1 MDAQREI
8 ARRRAWGCA
17 ALAAAACLF
26 SGPVGW
32 LPFAAPSFAA
42 LRPFGPLFVLTALLA
57 ALHARQRRAGRDLPA
72 SPDAPPQW
80 AQATPIVLAV
90 VGEKWIAVELLGRVA
105 ARTARDSGPAF
116 ADPVYRLA
124 TGGALLLAALLALP
138 LPRAARPEI
147 RAGLSPA
154 AALRALAISGAAATV
169 LALALVAVSLVVR
182 APWTIYWAPSFR
194 VAAAA
199 QVVRGFAEELFYRAA
214 LQGALAALFAR
225 LPWRRGERLPRR
237 AAAAGAILVVSCGF
251 ALQHLDARR
260 PPAVAAGALL
270 FVLLTSILL
279 GMLYAAARNLYLAA
293 AAHTALNLLL
303 LRALPLPVNATGEPL
318 LAPAR
323 VGLLFVFLL
332 FVGAAV
338 DHRRR
343 RGKSEA

>member
-1 MDAQREI
+1 MDEPRNI
-8 ARRRAWGCA
+8 ARRRAWECA

-26 SGPVGW
+26 SGPIGW
-32 LPFAAPSFAA
+32 LPFAAPAFAA
-42 LRPFGPLFVLTALLA
+42 IRPFGPLFVLTVLLGALL
-57 ALHARQRRAGRDLPA
+57 ARQRRAGRDVPA
-72 SPDAPPQW
+72 SPDAPPEW
-80 AQATPIVLAV
+80 AEATPIVLAV
-90 VGEKWIAVELLGRVA
+90 VGEKWIAVELLGRLA

-138 LPRAARPEI
+138 LPRGARPEI

-154 AALRALAISGAAATV
+154 AALRALTIAGAAAAV
-169 LALALVAVSLVVR
+169 VALALVAVSLVVR
-182 APWTIYWAPSFR
+182 APWTIFLTPSFR

-199 QVVRGFAEELFYRAA
+199 QIVRGFAEELFYRAA
-214 LQGALAALFAR
+214 LQSALAVLFAR
-225 LPWRRGERLPRR
+225 LPWFRGERLPRR
-237 AAAAGAILVVSCGF
+237 AAVGLAILVVSCGF
-251 ALQHLDARR
+251 ALQHLDVRR
-260 PPAVAAGALL
+260 APAAAAGALL

-303 LRALPLPVNATGEPL
+303 LRALPLPVNAMGEPL

-343 RGKSEA
+343 RGRSEA